1 MIFRNVTL
9 LSFLAGSFVASS
21 FLASSFLVSSF
32 FISANA
38 KAEQAAITI
47 RDTGLFLEPSSSSEK
62 VTELTKDRE
71 LLLLKRKGGW
81 YQVRFPNQT
90 VGWVSMLSVRFISV
104 EEAQKNFISG
114 LIDKSAA
121 VATASGAATGIRGA
135 TEGDLKKADYS
146 PKVEMETLKRFV
158 PTDEELQQFVREG
171 ELSGQDLVA
180 PKNLD

>member
-1 MIFRNVTL
+1 MIFRNITL
-9 LSFLAGSFVASS
+9 LTFLVSSFLASA
-21 FLASSFLVSSF
+21 FLASSFLISSK
-32 FISANA
+32 A

-47 RDTGLFLEPSSSSEK
+47 RDTSLFLEPSSSSEK

-81 YQVRFPNQT
+81 YQVRFSNQT
-90 VGWVSMLSVRFISV
+90 EGWVSMLSVRFISV

-114 LIDKSAA
+114 LIDETAA

-135 TEGDLKKADYS
+135 TEGKLKKGDYN
-146 PKVEMETLKRFV
+146 PKVEMESLKRFV
-158 PTDEELQQFVREG
+158 PTDEELQQFAQEG

-180 PKNLD
+180 PKSLD